1 MSNLSDYGTSADYLY
16 EMDDLF
22 DELTMEGCLAEC
34 GDGTIW
40 SSAAQECI
48 PSLTADI
55 DLDGCVGLADLLD
68 LLSVY
73 GTCED

>member
-1 MSNLSDYGTSADYLY
+1 MSSLSDYGTSADYLY

-22 DELTMEGCLAEC
+22 DELTMEVLAER

-40 SSAAQECI
+40 SSTAQECI
-48 PSLTADI
+48 PSLAADI
-55 DLDGCVGLADLLD
+55 DLDGCRLGDLLD